1 MLDLGQYEERAAIA
15 EFDGGMTRFDA
26 ETMAAKEQGMARWQA
41 VQIAKEAAHAQR
53 VGIAG
58 GHGHQADALARG
70 SHALHL
76 PGVQP
81 ASEEKARSMPERQ
94 QNTGRDRSTLPSL
107 RGGHGSEVQR

>member
-1 MLDLGQYEERAAIA
+1 MLDLDQYEERAAIA

-26 ETMAAKEQGMARWQA
+26 ETMAAKEQGVARWQA

-58 GHGHQADALARG
+58 GNGHQADTLARG

-81 ASEEKARSMPERQ
+81 APEEEARSMPERQ
-94 QNTGRDRSTLPSL
+94 QDAGRDRGALSPL